1 MLLTAVDVD
10 EGIRFPL
17 ACLKI
22 QSILKTI
29 IGQFKKDR
37 EKMPHKDLLLL
48 KGLRRGDFKSFS
60 PHSTPHF
67 SAWFFQ
73 QENRR

>member
-1 MLLTAVDVD
+1 MLLTAVGVD

-22 QSILKTI
+22 QSILKKI

-37 EKMPHKDLLLL
+37 KKMPLKDLLIL
-48 KGLRRGDFKSFS
+48 KRLRRGDLKSFS

-73 QENRR
+73 QKNRR